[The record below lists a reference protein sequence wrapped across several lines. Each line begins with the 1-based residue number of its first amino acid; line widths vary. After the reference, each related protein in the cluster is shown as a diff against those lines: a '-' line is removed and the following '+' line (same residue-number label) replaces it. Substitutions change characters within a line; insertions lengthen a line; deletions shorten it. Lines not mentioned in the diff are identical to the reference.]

1 MGWSFSSLHPR
12 GSISK
17 ALKSWM
23 WVVGVEVT
31 MVLIFRNGAE
41 PRGAGSSC
49 SEPSRTQSLARWASG
64 FPPHPPLLLPG
75 GNQAA
80 TPTPMRSSAL
90 SCCGFNFSPTL
101 QMPRDPGGSPEGPTD
116 CSAPRTLGRG
126 PCCRP
131 GPGRPGLPWPVGE
144 TAAGTSDLNLWG
156 MFQLR
161 AGGSLCI

>member
-1 MGWSFSSLHPR
+1 
-12 GSISK
+12 
-17 ALKSWM
+17 M

-116 CSAPRTLGRG
+116 CSAPRPL
-126 PCCRP
+126 PP
-131 GPGRPGLPWPVGE
+131 GPWEEAPAAVLAQVGLVSPGLLE
-144 TAAGTSDLNLWG
+144 K
-156 MFQLR
+156 QLQE
-161 AGGSLCI
+161 LQT